1 MITQSVHLMTIRGIQ
16 VGVHYSW
23 LIVFFL
29 VTFSLTGQFVL
40 QHPDWRRGEHITL
53 AVATSLLFF
62 GCILLHELA
71 HSLVAQAKQIP
82 VRSITLFV
90 FGGVAQIG
98 REPDRPLTEFQIA
111 IAGPIASVLLG
122 LGFDVMADLAG
133 AHAPHVAALA
143 GWLASINLFIAMF
156 NLVPG
161 FPLDGGRIF
170 RAAMWAV
177 TGSFARATRMA
188 SRSGQTV
195 GFVMIIGGIA
205 IAFTGNWVNGL
216 WIAFIGWFLL
226 DAAQQSGLQVA
237 MRSALSGLVAR
248 DIMTRDCPTVSGRLS
263 LAELVEDHIL
273 KTGQRCFVIADEG
286 RLDGLITLHQIKTIP
301 RERWQ
306 HTALSSVMTPL
317 ARLHVVAP
325 DTPILKVLEVMEA
338 GDVNQVPVISDHRLA
353 GMISRDH
360 VLGVLY
366 ARMEL
371 GRPSA

>member
-1 MITQSVHLMTIRGIQ
+1 MIMQSVHVITIRGIK

-29 VTFSLTGQFVL
+29 VSFSLTGQFEV
-40 QHPDWRRGEHITL
+40 QHPGWSVSERITL

-71 HSLVAQAKQIP
+71 HSVVAQAKGIP
-82 VRSITLFV
+82 VRSITLFI
-90 FGGVAQIG
+90 FGGLAQIG
-98 REPDRPLTEFQIA
+98 REPDRPSTEFQIA
-111 IAGPIASVLLG
+111 IAGPIASFLLA
-122 LGFDVMADLAG
+122 LGFGVVAGLAG
-133 AHAPHVAALA
+133 EQALHLAALA
-143 GWLASINLFIAMF
+143 EWLATINFIIAMF

-170 RAAMWAV
+170 RAVLWAV
-177 TGSFARATRMA
+177 TDSFTKATRIA
-188 SRSGQTV
+188 SRSGQFV
-195 GFVMIIGGIA
+195 GYGLIMGGTA

-226 DAAQQSGLQVA
+226 DAAQQSGLQVV
-237 MRSALSGLVAR
+237 MRSALSGLVAQ
-248 DIMTRDCPTVSGRLS
+248 DVMTRDCATVSGRVS

-273 KTGQRCFVIADEG
+273 KTGQRCYVVSDNG
-286 RLDGLITLHQIKTIP
+286 RLDGLITLHQVKTIP
-301 RERWQ
+301 RDRWE
-306 HTALSSVMTPL
+306 HTTLSSAMTPL
-317 ARLHVVAP
+317 AQLRVVAP
-325 DTPILKVLEVMEA
+325 ETPILTILEVMEA
-338 GDVNQVPVISDHRLA
+338 GDVNQVPVVTGNRLL

-371 GRPSA
+371 GSQAT

>member
-1 MITQSVHLMTIRGIQ
+1 MITQSVHLMTIRGIR

-29 VTFSLTGQFVL
+29 VTFSLTGQFAL

-71 HSLVAQAKQIP
+71 HSLVAQAKRIP

-111 IAGPIASVLLG
+111 IAGPIASVLMG
-122 LGFDVMADLAG
+122 LGFGVMADLAG
-133 AHAPHVAALA
+133 AGAQHLAALA
-143 GWLASINLFIAMF
+143 GWLGSINLFIALF

-170 RAAMWAV
+170 RAVMWAI
-177 TGSFARATRMA
+177 TGSFARATQIA

-195 GFVMIIGGIA
+195 GFALIIGGAA
-205 IAFTGNWVNGL
+205 IAFTGYWVNGL

-226 DAAQQSGLQVA
+226 DAAQHSSLQVT
-237 MRSALSGLVAR
+237 MRSALSGLVAH

-273 KTGQRCFVIADEG
+273 KTGQRCFVIADAG

-301 RERWQ
+301 RDRWE
-306 HTALSSVMTPL
+306 HTTLSSVMTPL

-338 GDVNQVPVISDHRLA
+338 GDVNQVPVVSDHRLV

-371 GRPSA
+371 GRQSA